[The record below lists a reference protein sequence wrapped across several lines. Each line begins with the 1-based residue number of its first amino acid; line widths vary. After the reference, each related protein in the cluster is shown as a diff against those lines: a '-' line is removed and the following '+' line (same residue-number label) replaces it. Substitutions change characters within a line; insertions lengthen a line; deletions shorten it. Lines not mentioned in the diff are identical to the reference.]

1 MNVKLFLKLLF
12 LGVVPLI
19 SFIVLTYFV
28 MTEKT
33 LRIDVKVITYVR
45 TLEHPIV
52 TKGMKALSFV
62 GNTWPVIIISILL
75 LLLIYKLYRKRDEVI
90 LFIIVS
96 LGSTGMN
103 QLFKYSFKRERP
115 LFEQLVMESG
125 YSYPSGHSM
134 AAFTLYGIVTFLFW
148 RHIKSALGR
157 TLLVT
162 FCTVMILAI
171 GTSRVYLGVHF
182 PSDVV
187 GAYLLSGFWLFLTI
201 WVYQYIKERQPIEK

>member
-1 MNVKLFLKLLF
+1 
-12 LGVVPLI
+12 
-19 SFIVLTYFV
+19 
-28 MTEKT
+28 MTEKA
-33 LRIDVKVITYVR
+33 LRIDEEIITYVR

-75 LLLIYKLYRKRDEVI
+75 LSLIYKLYRKRDEVI

-96 LGSTGMN
+96 LGSTGIN

-115 LFEQLVMESG
+115 LFEPLVTESG

-134 AAFTLYGIVTFLFW
+134 AALTLYGIVTFLFW

-157 TLLVT
+157 TLLVI
-162 FCTVMILAI
+162 FSTVMILAI
-171 GTSRVYLGVHF
+171 GTSRVYLRVHF
-182 PSDVV
+182 PSDVL

-201 WVYQYIKERQPIEK
+201 WVYQYIKERQHNRKIKRDFA